1 MRVASACLVLLLAS
15 PALAQDAAR
24 GRLLYET
31 HCGTCHYERV
41 HDRLRSSV
49 RDLSD
54 LRDMVARWAPQ
65 TKRNF
70 TADELRDIVEY
81 LNVSH
86 YRFGIPRAAVREL
99 IYGAQ
104 LMSAR
109 EREAYRQSMAAA
121 KSTQAQTK
129 LRVEHRKRL
138 RERARQRGVYVP
150 PKRKISSLAALRRE
164 TARWGDYYNPKLS
177 KSEIEDLVAYLNRD
191 FYRFP

>member
-65 TKRNF
+65 TKRTF
-70 TADELRDIVEY
+70 SLDELEDIVEY

-86 YRFGIPRAAVREL
+86 YRFALPAADRREL

-104 LMSAR
+104 LMSER
-109 EREAYRQSMAAA
+109 EREAYRAAVSGAQSAE
-121 KSTQAQTK
+121 AQS
-129 LRVEHRKRL
+129 RVRAQH
-138 RERARQRGVYVP
+138 RERHGTEVYVP
-150 PKRKISSLAALRRE
+150 NAKLKSLAALRKE
-164 TARWGDYYNPKLS
+164 TVRWADYYNPKFTQG
-177 KSEIEDLVAYLNRD
+177 EIDDLVAYLNRD
-191 FYRFP
+191 FYQFP